1 MSTSYTPT
9 AEAIAF
15 FVKHAASSHAPQGC
29 ATLNEG
35 ADRTARDYAEAEA
48 LYLHAHQVAD
58 VVCEWEP
65 DGDSMA
71 MARRDGWLRRG
82 EFLYAALITHTDS
95 EGVARCVAS
104 LHGIDDDS
112 DAYRRVV
119 RAELAQEAA
128 DELRAIIAA
137 ASQA

>member
-15 FVKHAASSHAPQGC
+15 FLKHGAPSYFPARETEEQGRQRSALEAAQ
-29 ATLNEG
+29 
-35 ADRTARDYAEAEA
+35 AEC

-58 VVCEWEP
+58 VVLEWEP
-65 DGDSMA
+65 DGESME
-71 MARRDGWLRRG
+71 MARRERPPRRQPL
-82 EFLYAALITHTDS
+82 FCALLMHVNA
-95 EGVARCVAS
+95 EGVATYLAG
-104 LHGIDDDS
+104 LHGIDDDR
-112 DAYRRVV
+112 DTYRRVV

-137 ASQA
+137 ASEA